1 MREGTRGGEE
11 LEVDHLKTRAANA
24 VPAHG
29 AAPREV
35 EDVGF
40 KKVKSSERD
49 HFSRWMSYS
58 MLTEKNK
65 AGYTAI
71 SCGRVGRGGNTR
83 FPIFQLERDGPT
95 DRPTNGPTDG
105 RTKPLIEL
113 RVRN

>member
-40 KKVKSSERD
+40 KRVKRVP
-49 HFSRWMSYS
+49 
-58 MLTEKNK
+58 N
-65 AGYTAI
+65 AI
-71 SCGRVGRGGNTR
+71 IFHGGCR
-83 FPIFQLERDGPT
+83 IQC
-95 DRPTNGPTDG
+95 
-105 RTKPLIEL
+105 
-113 RVRN
+113 